1 LQALATYGEA
11 PFWRWLL
18 RVTRLDIE
26 NFRVIREA
34 SVDTDAP
41 LVILMGENASGKT
54 TFLES
59 LSALLAG
66 RSFRT
71 RYGRQLIS
79 QGAEGYLVRG
89 ALVAENSKMPAKQHL
104 AAQLVSSQSPQF
116 RLNGEDVRPARL
128 VRRFPLQIVDA
139 SIFDLVEGGPVER
152 RKFFDWGMFHVKH
165 EFYPLWKKHRK
176 LVSYWNRLLREGRS
190 SELNHWKPALVDVS
204 EAIAQMRRAH
214 LVDLQAEFAS
224 PAAAEMNDRLFGGQP
239 ELRFQQGWSADKAYA
254 AALEESL
261 ARDLREGR
269 LRQGAHRF
277 DLSIRLDGSPVK
289 DTFSRGQKKLLG
301 LKLKLA
307 QIRLYNAQPDRPCC
321 VVLVDD
327 LAAEVD
333 QANQKIAISEILSA
347 GSQVFLTTVDQSWE
361 LAVPSGADK
370 KMFHVKQGV
379 ITELI

>member
-1 LQALATYGEA
+1 M
-11 PFWRWLL
+11 
-18 RVTRLDIE
+18 RVTRLNIE

-34 SVDTDAP
+34 SVDTDAS
-41 LVILMGENASGKT
+41 LVVLVGENASGKT

-71 RYGRQLIS
+71 RHGRQLIS
-79 QGAEGYLVRG
+79 QGEDGYLVRG
-89 ALVAENSKMPAKQHL
+89 ELAPDGGVMSGKQHL
-104 AAQLVSSQSPQF
+104 AAQLVSRQPPRF
-116 RLNGEDVRPARL
+116 RLNGEDVRATKL
-128 VRRFPLQIVDA
+128 VRRFPLQIIDA

-176 LVSYWNRLLREGRS
+176 LVSYWNRLLREGKVK
-190 SELNHWKPALVDVS
+190 ELSHWQPALVEAS
-204 EAIAQMRRAH
+204 EAIARMRADH
-214 LVDLQAEFAS
+214 LVDLQAEMAS
-224 PAAAEMNDRLFGGQP
+224 SFDSEANREIFGGQP
-239 ELRFQQGWSADKAYA
+239 ELRFQKGWSADKTYA
-254 AALEESL
+254 AVLEESR

-277 DLSIRLDGSPVK
+277 DLSLDLDGKPAK
-289 DTFSRGQKKLLG
+289 ETFSRGQKKLLG

-307 QIRLYNAQPDRPCC
+307 QIRLYNALSDRPCC

-327 LAAEVD
+327 LAAEID
-333 QANQKIAISEILSA
+333 QKNQAIAINEILA
-347 GSQVFLTTVDQSWE
+347 TGSQVFLTAVDQDWE
-361 LAVPSGADK
+361 LAAPSGVDK

-379 ITELI
+379 ITERN